1 MYAYISAND
10 IANILT
16 NSAKKE
22 VNDNK
27 KNAKLSVTKKSEIIS
42 LTFLLL
48 AKIYRA
54 NEPRKR
60 SAKSKAI
67 FSQRRIK
74 F

>member
-27 KNAKLSVTKKSEIIS
+27 KNAKLSVTKK
-42 LTFLLL
+42 
-48 AKIYRA
+48 AR
-54 NEPRKR
+54 
-60 SAKSKAI
+60 
-67 FSQRRIK
+67 
-74 F
+74 